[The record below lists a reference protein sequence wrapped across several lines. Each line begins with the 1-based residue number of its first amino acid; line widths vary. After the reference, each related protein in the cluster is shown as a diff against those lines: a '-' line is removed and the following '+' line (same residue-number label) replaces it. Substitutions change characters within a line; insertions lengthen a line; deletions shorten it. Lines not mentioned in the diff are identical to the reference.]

1 MFTKGGEGE
10 AHLNTPVL
18 FAGCPGE
25 VISKKNNT
33 ANKTIFLL
41 KKHAKMLGG
50 KKDRKL
56 LEKNRT
62 NSLASPKVIQGTGF
76 R

>member
-1 MFTKGGEGE
+1 MFTKGGGGE

-50 KKDRKL
+50 KK
-56 LEKNRT
+56 E
-62 NSLASPKVIQGTGF
+62 SF
-76 R
+76 